1 MILSIR
7 KEVSKYLLDAFCHIT
22 GLFYLCQSEIYKL
35 FTLAFLYLMNI
46 NRLHLITFSPTHTS
60 RRIGEAVMRGIDC
73 ASSVVT
79 DVTLTEAASL
89 EIPANEMAVMVMPVY
104 GGHIPLLAASRVANI
119 HAQGAPVVV
128 IAVYGNR
135 AYEHAL
141 TDLDTLAGTLGFKV
155 IAAGTF
161 IGEHSYATPDNP
173 IALGRPDADD
183 LAEAELFGQ
192 KIRTKLTQASD
203 LEHLYPVNVARI
215 RRPSQP
221 IWPLLRFVYAVMRM
235 RKHPQPSPKT
245 PIVDE
250 ALCRHCGLCV
260 KRCPTQA
267 IIAGDECHTA
277 DDKCLRCC
285 ACVKQ
290 CPHGA
295 RSFPSPFAQLLAKYF
310 QKEKENRII
319 I

>member
-1 MILSIR
+1 
-7 KEVSKYLLDAFCHIT
+7 
-22 GLFYLCQSEIYKL
+22 
-35 FTLAFLYLMNI
+35 MNI
-46 NRLHLITFSPTHTS
+46 ERLHLITFSPTHTS
-60 RRIGEAVMRGIDC
+60 LRIGEAIARGINRVQT
-73 ASSVVT
+73 VVT
-79 DVTLTEAASL
+79 DVTLAEAVPL
-89 EIPANEMAVMVMPVY
+89 EIPANEMAVIAMPVY
-104 GGHIPLLAASRVANI
+104 GGHIPPLAARRVAAI
-119 HAQGAPVVV
+119 HAQGAPAVVV
-128 IAVYGNR
+128 AVYGNR

-141 TDLDTLAGTLGFKV
+141 TDLDTLAASLGFKV

-173 IALGRPDADD
+173 IALGRPDVDD

-192 KIRTKLTQASD
+192 KIQTKLMQASD
-203 LEHLYPVNVARI
+203 LEHLYPVDVTRI

-221 IWPLLRFVYAVMRM
+221 IWPLLRFVYAVMHL

-250 ALCRHCGLCV
+250 TLCQHCGLCV

-295 RSFPSPFAQLLAKYF
+295 RRFPSPFAQLLAKYF